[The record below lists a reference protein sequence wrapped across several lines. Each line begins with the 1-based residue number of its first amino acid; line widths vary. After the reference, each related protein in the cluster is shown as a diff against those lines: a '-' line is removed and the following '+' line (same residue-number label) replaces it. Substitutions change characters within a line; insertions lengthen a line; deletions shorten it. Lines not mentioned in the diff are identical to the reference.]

1 MRSEERKRE
10 IIDKSIELISR
21 RGLHGF
27 TIKNLSKKVGISE
40 PALYRHFKNKYA
52 ILKSILLFFKE
63 DSQNLVDEVK
73 SRQVNWCTKI
83 KLFFMGHLERLSINH
98 AYSTAIFAEDLFKSE
113 KKLSRYVSEI
123 IDINSET
130 MLGFIKQGQL
140 AGEVRTDLPPE
151 HLALLVMGPMRLIV
165 KRWYH
170 SDYSF
175 DLQKRGQKLYK
186 TIIKI
191 LKNGE

>member
-1 MRSEERKRE
+1 MRSEDRKRE

-40 PALYRHFKNKYA
+40 PALYRHFRNKFD

-73 SRQVNWCTKI
+73 SSEVNWCTKI
-83 KLFFMGHLERLSINH
+83 KLFFMGHLERLSLNH

-123 IDINSET
+123 IEINSET
-130 MLGFIKQGQL
+130 MLGFIKQGQT

-175 DLQKRGQKLYK
+175 DLQKKGKKLHK

-191 LKNGE
+191 LENGE